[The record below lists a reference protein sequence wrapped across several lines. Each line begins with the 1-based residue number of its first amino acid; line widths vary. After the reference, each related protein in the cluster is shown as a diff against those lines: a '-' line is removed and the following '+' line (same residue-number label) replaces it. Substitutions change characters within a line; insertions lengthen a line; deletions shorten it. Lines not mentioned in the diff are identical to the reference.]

1 MESLTFQPNKKGV
14 ISGCTIPV
22 IFVLGYVAYA
32 MFPDGYKILTKGELV
47 FECVLVTVVVFGY
60 AAALVNIIKSAGYRT
75 MIEVTQQGFA
85 VVDPKRSEPVFVSW
99 SERSICVFA
108 WKETS
113 IAIIGSMR
121 RYSAFPIRT

>member
-1 MESLTFQPNKKGV
+1 
-14 ISGCTIPV
+14 
-22 IFVLGYVAYA
+22 

-60 AAALVNIIKSAGYRT
+60 AAALVNIMKSAGYRT
-75 MIEVTQQGFA
+75 MIEVSRQGFA
-85 VVDPKRSEPVFVSW
+85 VETPSVRNLCLYLGAS
-99 SERSICVFA
+99 RSICVFA

>member
-1 MESLTFQPNKKGV
+1 MESLTFQPNNFQPNKKGV

-60 AAALVNIIKSAGYRT
+60 AAALVYIIKSAGYRT
-75 MIEVTQQGFA
+75 MIEVSQQCSCTVRKQA
-85 VVDPKRSEPVFVSW
+85 TENKR
-99 SERSICVFA
+99 
-108 WKETS
+108 
-113 IAIIGSMR
+113 
-121 RYSAFPIRT
+121 